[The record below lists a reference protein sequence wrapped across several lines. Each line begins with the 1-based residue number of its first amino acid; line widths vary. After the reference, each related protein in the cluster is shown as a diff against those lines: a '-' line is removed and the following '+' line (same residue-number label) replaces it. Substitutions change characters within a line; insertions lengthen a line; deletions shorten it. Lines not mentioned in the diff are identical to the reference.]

1 MKNFDLASMGV
12 HEMSTL
18 EMKETDG
25 GIIWILIAAGLV
37 LLGTSS
43 CGNNSSLTINIGT
56 GNSADVQN
64 NGTVSADSTLNG
76 NSVSADIMPLPK
88 R

>member
-37 LLGTSS
+37 LLGASS
-43 CGNNSSLTINIGT
+43 CQTQVTIQVGGNNNTIDNT
-56 GNSADVQN
+56 SQK
-64 NGTVSADSTLNG
+64 ADSTLNG
-76 NSVSADIMPLPK
+76 NNLSVPLIIK
-88 R
+88 

>member
-25 GIIWILIAAGLV
+25 GIIWVLVVAGLV

-43 CGNNSSLTINIGT
+43 CKIDINTNIG
-56 GNSADVQN
+56 GQN
-64 NGTVSADSTLNG
+64 NTITSPQSMDKSFNGNSADSTLNG
-76 NSVSADIMPLPK
+76 NSIKPIILP
-88 R
+88 